1 MAEPRTIE
9 IDGFTYTIGRL
20 PPRRALKLENRLLR
34 AVGPAVAQLVTAI
47 PMKEGK
53 PDLAKLDLGALA
65 GAFQGLMAQ
74 LSPEEQDGIM
84 AELLSTVVVTTSEG
98 KGGPVMSVFDAHF
111 DGRLPAVFKLCW
123 AALEENFGGFIAP
136 LVAAART
143 TGAAILSRASTTSP
157 SSGRSGG

>member
-1 MAEPRTIE
+1 MSEPRTIE
-9 IDGFTYTIGRL
+9 IDGFTYTVGRL

-34 AVGPAVAQLVTAI
+34 AVGPAIVQLVRSV
-47 PMKEGK
+47 PLKDGK
-53 PDLAKLDLGALA
+53 PDAAKLDLSALGGAL
-65 GAFQGLMAQ
+65 QGLFAQ
-74 LSPEEQDGIM
+74 LTPEEQDGIM
-84 AELLSTVVVTTSEG
+84 AELLSTVVVTTAEG

-143 TGAAILSRASTTSP
+143 AGVAILSRASTTSP
-157 SSGRSGG
+157 SSGPSGG